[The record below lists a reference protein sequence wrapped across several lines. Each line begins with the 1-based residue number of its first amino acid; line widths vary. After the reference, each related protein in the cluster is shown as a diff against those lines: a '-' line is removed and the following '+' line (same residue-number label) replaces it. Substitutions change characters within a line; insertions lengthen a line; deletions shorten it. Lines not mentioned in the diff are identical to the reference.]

1 MHQQFR
7 VFPRSSYLFFIQ
19 EMVAKLSVSLQTIEN
34 KINMKK
40 QILTTGL
47 LLLVFF
53 ASAQTVEE
61 VMTKFEEANGGKNKL
76 KAIKTLQMESVMKM
90 NMMGQ
95 SFDIS
100 LNSIRERGKLFRRQ
114 IGGIMGM
121 GNSWTMVTDTAGYI
135 LIPAMPNFGGGG
147 GFGGGPGGGQGG
159 QRGGGS
165 NQGAS
170 GSGATVTKMTDD
182 DLRKQQHELDCAGV
196 FSMLVD
202 YAKKGYTAE
211 LLGTSKVN
219 KEECY
224 KVKLTMKDGL
234 TGTFYINKNNF
245 LVQQVDAADEMAAAM
260 TGFGSIMRMMGGGRR
275 SMKVSIQYSE
285 YKEIAGI
292 KFPMKQLISLGSVE
306 TLIEHLDIKL
316 NEPVDEVWYKVK

>member
-40 QILTTGL
+40 QILTAGL

-114 IGGIMGM
+114 IDGIMGM

-202 YAKKGYTAE
+202 YDKKGYTAE

-245 LVQQVDAADEMAAAM
+245 LVKQVDAADEMAAAM

>member
-1 MHQQFR
+1 
-7 VFPRSSYLFFIQ
+7 
-19 EMVAKLSVSLQTIEN
+19 
-34 KINMKK
+34 MKK
-40 QILTTGL
+40 QMLTSLL

-53 ASAQTVEE
+53 AGAQTVEE

-95 SFDIS
+95 SFDIN
-100 LNSIRERGKLFRRQ
+100 LNSIRERGKLYRRQ
-114 IGGIMGM
+114 MGGIMGM

-135 LIPAMPNFGGGG
+135 YIPAMPNFGGGG
-147 GFGGGPGGGQGG
+147 GFGGGG
-159 QRGGGS
+159 QRGGGG
-165 NQGAS
+165 NGPGVQGN
-170 GSGATVTKMTDD
+170 GPTITKMSEE
-182 DLRKQQHELDCAGV
+182 DLRKQQFETDCAGV
-196 FSMLVD
+196 FPMLID
-202 YAKKGYTAE
+202 YTKKGYTAE
-211 LLGTSKVN
+211 LQGVTKVN

-224 KVKLTMKDGL
+224 KIKLTMKDGL
-234 TGTFYINKNNF
+234 SGVFYINKNNF

-275 SMKVSIQYSE
+275 NLKVSIQYSD

-306 TLIEHLDIKL
+306 TIIEHLDIKL

>member
-40 QILTTGL
+40 QILTAGL

-114 IGGIMGM
+114 IDGIMGM

>member
-147 GFGGGPGGGQGG
+147 GFGGDPGGGQGG

-165 NQGAS
+165 NQGSS

>member
-1 MHQQFR
+1 MNNHDS
-7 VFPRSSYLFFIQ
+7 VFPRSSYLFSNTH
-19 EMVAKLSVSLQTIEN
+19 MDAKLSVSLQKIEN
-34 KINMKK
+34 NINMKK
-40 QILTTGL
+40 QILTGCLSL
-47 LLLVFF
+47 LIFF

-95 SFDIS
+95 TFDINLS
-100 LNSIRERGKLFRRQ
+100 SIRERGKLYRRQ
-114 IGGIMGM
+114 MAGIMGM

-147 GFGGGPGGGQGG
+147 GFGGGPGGGQ
-159 QRGGGS
+159 RGGGN
-165 NQGAS
+165 NQGTGGS
-170 GSGATVTKMTDD
+170 GSTITKMTDD

-211 LLGTSKVN
+211 LQGTSKVN

-234 TGTFYINKNNF
+234 AGTFYINKNSF
-245 LVQQVDAADEMAAAM
+245 LVQQVDATDDMAAAM

-275 SMKVSIQYSE
+275 SLKVSIQYSD

-306 TLIEHLDIKL
+306 TVIEHLDIKL

>member
-1 MHQQFR
+1 
-7 VFPRSSYLFFIQ
+7 
-19 EMVAKLSVSLQTIEN
+19 MVACLSL
-34 KINMKK
+34 
-40 QILTTGL
+40 LT
-47 LLLVFF
+47 FF
-53 ASAQTVEE
+53 VSAQTIEE

-90 NMMGQ
+90 NLMGQ
-95 SFDIS
+95 TFDIS

-147 GFGGGPGGGQGG
+147 PGGDQGA
-159 QRGGGS
+159 QRGGG
-165 NQGAS
+165 NMQGMRS
-170 GSGATVTKMTDD
+170 GNATITKMTDD
-182 DLRKQQHELDCAGV
+182 DLRKQQHEMDCAGI

-202 YAKKGYTAE
+202 HAKKGYTAE
-211 LLGTSKVN
+211 LIGTSKVN
-219 KEECY
+219 KEECF

-234 TGTFYINKNNF
+234 NGVFYINSNTY
-245 LVQQVDAADEMAAAM
+245 LVQQVDATDEMAAAM

-275 SMKVSIQYSE
+275 SLKVSIQYSE

-292 KFPMKQLISLGSVE
+292 KFPMKQLITLGPVE
-306 TLIEHLDIKL
+306 TIIEHLDIKL

>member
-1 MHQQFR
+1 
-7 VFPRSSYLFFIQ
+7 
-19 EMVAKLSVSLQTIEN
+19 
-34 KINMKK
+34 MKK
-40 QILTTGL
+40 LILTSCLSL
-47 LLLVFF
+47 LIFF
-53 ASAQTVEE
+53 VSAQTVEE

-95 SFDIS
+95 TFDIS

-135 LIPAMPNFGGGG
+135 LIPVMPNFGGGG
-147 GFGGGPGGGQGG
+147 FSGGPGGGQGA
-159 QRGGGS
+159 QRGGVGN
-165 NQGAS
+165 NQGMLGS
-170 GSGATVTKMTDD
+170 GSAITKMTDD
-182 DLRKQQHELDCAGV
+182 DLRKQQHELDCAGI

-211 LLGTSKVN
+211 LLGTAKVN
-219 KEECY
+219 KEECF

-234 TGTFYINKNNF
+234 NGTFYINKNSF
-245 LVQQVDAADEMAAAM
+245 LVQQMDATDEMAAVM
-260 TGFGSIMRMMGGGRR
+260 TGFGSIMRMMGTGRR
-275 SMKVSIQYSE
+275 SLKVSIQYSD

-306 TLIEHLDIKL
+306 TIIEHLDIKL
-316 NEPVDEVWYKVK
+316 NEPVDEAWYKVK

>member
-1 MHQQFR
+1 M
-7 VFPRSSYLFFIQ
+7 
-19 EMVAKLSVSLQTIEN
+19 
-34 KINMKK
+34 
-40 QILTTGL
+40 
-47 LLLVFF
+47 LVFF

-95 SFDIS
+95 SFDIN
-100 LNSIRERGKLFRRQ
+100 LNSIRERGKLYRRQ
-114 IGGIMGM
+114 MGGIMGM

-135 LIPAMPNFGGGG
+135 FIPAMPNFGGGG
-147 GFGGGPGGGQGG
+147 GGFGGG
-159 QRGGGS
+159 QRGGG
-165 NQGAS
+165 NNH
-170 GSGATVTKMTDD
+170 GSPGNGSTITKMSND

-219 KEECY
+219 KEECF

-234 TGTFYINKNNF
+234 AGTFYINKNNF
-245 LVQQVDAADEMAAAM
+245 LVQQVDATDEMAAAM

-275 SMKVSIQYSE
+275 SLKVSIQYTD

-316 NEPVDEVWYKVK
+316 NEPVDEIWYKVK

>member
-1 MHQQFR
+1 MNYHASL
-7 VFPRSSYLFFIQ
+7 FPRSSYLFPNHHK
-19 EMVAKLSVSLQTIEN
+19 VAKLSVSLQTIEN
-34 KINMKK
+34 NVNMKK
-40 QILTTGL
+40 QILTSCL
-47 LLLVFF
+47 LLLVIF
-53 ASAQTVEE
+53 STAQTVEE

-95 SFDIS
+95 TFDIN
-100 LNSIRERGKLFRRQ
+100 LNSIRERGKLYRRQ
-114 IGGIMGM
+114 MGGIMGM

-147 GFGGGPGGGQGG
+147 GFGGGGE
-159 QRGGGS
+159 RGGG
-165 NQGAS
+165 NGQGQGAQ
-170 GSGATVTKMTDD
+170 ANRAAITKMTDD
-182 DLRKQQHELDCAGV
+182 DLRKQQHELDCAGA

-202 YAKKGYTAE
+202 YTKKGYTAE
-211 LLGTSKVN
+211 LLGTAKVN

-234 TGTFYINKNNF
+234 AGTFYINKNNF
-245 LVQQVDAADEMAAAM
+245 LVQQVDAADDMAAAM

-275 SMKVSIQYSE
+275 SLKVSIQYSD

-306 TLIEHLDIKL
+306 TLIEHLDIRL